1 MSELEIIFP
10 QPVAV
15 RVGRRQVQIRPVQ
28 LRHFQHYGAQASAL
42 IELFASMG
50 VQQINRYAE
59 RNARDIRRL
68 LLATTSLK
76 RWQLLWMPTT
86 VAVQLVAEVIRVNS
100 GFCGEAL
107 PQVVSALAG
116 PASSSASPAFSR
128 ALVVAPAAFSAP
140 L

>member
-15 RVGRRQVQIRPVQ
+15 RVGRRQVQIRPVE
-28 LRHFQHYGAQASAL
+28 LRHFQRYGAQASAL

-59 RNARDIRRL
+59 RNAGDIRRL

-76 RWQLLWMPTT
+76 RWQLWWMPTT

-100 GFCGEAL
+100 GFFGEAL

-116 PASSSASPAFSR
+116 PASSSAS
-128 ALVVAPAAFSAP
+128 SAQGTA
-140 L
+140 